1 MADDFPSSHTLADR
15 LLLNRSTADLPVY
28 KTLLRRSLRI
38 TGNFVS
44 IVFMFLVSRWDGAID
59 LREILPKLPPS
70 AYELRREGRRT

>member
-15 LLLNRSTADLPVY
+15 LLLNRSTAALSVY
-28 KTLLRRSLRI
+28 KILLRRPLRI

-44 IVFMFLVSRWDGAID
+44 IVFMFLVSRWDGVLD